1 MPPDETASVLRGAE
15 LGRYAF
21 FELLD
26 LRFALRRPVVAE
38 ETLRTKHFQ
47 DRSLLLGPNSQ
58 SAGVH
63 RGQGSADSRSPAV
76 QRQAIGRTTCRDTH
90 VQPTSF
96 SVPRSDRR
104 GPPSQGNSCVPLP
117 PQYNVRP
124 GGDLRGHSERS
135 SSKSKSL
142 PTRGSLGWSRSART
156 KDGHGPWCA
165 RLIWQSQEVIISSA
179 PPTRRD
185 DNPQRSTLGYSW
197 PDGARV
203 AVSLTFDV
211 DAEAALVG
219 AGIDQSTSMSTFSER
234 LFGITRGLQRILAL
248 LRTTKLW
255 PLFTSRAIPLSSTR
269 RPSWPFRT
277 AGHEIAHH
285 GYLHR
290 PPNRLDP
297 KSQHEELERGTAIL
311 EAVTG
316 GVPRG
321 YRSPSWELTADTFRL
336 LCEMG
341 FDYDSSCMGDDRPY
355 LEHVGDLSLVEL
367 PVHWSLDDW
376 PYYSWQSGRGLLS
389 DPAAVG
395 AVWLGEFR
403 EALAE
408 GGHVTY
414 TFHPEVSGRRR
425 VAALRQ
431 LLEHMSSTGQCGS
444 PLMAR

>member
-1 MPPDETASVLRGAE
+1 M
-15 LGRYAF
+15 
-21 FELLD
+21 
-26 LRFALRRPVVAE
+26 
-38 ETLRTKHFQ
+38 
-47 DRSLLLGPNSQ
+47 
-58 SAGVH
+58 
-63 RGQGSADSRSPAV
+63 
-76 QRQAIGRTTCRDTH
+76 
-90 VQPTSF
+90 
-96 SVPRSDRR
+96 
-104 GPPSQGNSCVPLP
+104 
-117 PQYNVRP
+117 
-124 GGDLRGHSERS
+124 
-135 SSKSKSL
+135 
-142 PTRGSLGWSRSART
+142 
-156 KDGHGPWCA
+156 
-165 RLIWQSQEVIISSA
+165 SSA
-179 PPTRRD
+179 PPSRRD
-185 DNPQRSTLGYSW
+185 DSPQRSTLGYSW

-248 LRTTKLW
+248 LADHKAMATFYVPGYTAKQH
-255 PLFTSRAIPLSSTR
+255 PEAILAIQD
-269 RPSWPFRT
+269 

-316 GVPRG
+316 GAPRG

-414 TFHPEVSGRRR
+414 TFHPEVSGRRSR
-425 VAALRQ
+425 FAALRD
-431 LLEHMSSTGQCGS
+431 LLEHMSSTGQVWFSSHGEV
-444 PLMAR
+444 ARLLPAGTTTSS